1 MRWSTAVTLHL
12 FGTHVGCDRH
22 AAARRLGGQVS
33 HCPHCRART
42 LGSSRPA
49 SAAQDRRV
57 TETFPWAA
65 VQASKQSGLH
75 APFRRTDTTPPCS
88 VATGCPA
95 ESGESPSSFQPP
107 RGPQCVS
114 RGPPWTAGAGGR
126 YSLLYP
132 ALEAPRLVE
141 KEVSCRLPL
150 LWSGTGSG
158 VAPPTSS
165 GSGSGSGDARLLHRS
180 PLCVHSASQ
189 LTTEPS
195 LPVAQTCTETP
206 GCDLSQGR
214 LRREGCRGEVGRGW
228 APGGGRGCSGP
239 RDTEPAARSGAS
251 GNGPSLSS
259 RLSRLETQLSCTQGQ
274 GEGPPPRPSLEALP
288 TEPSPES
295 WLVWAASERRW
306 GGGGA
311 TLSSVRCFIL
321 TQSDSGSKLPSSG
334 KLTPGLSL

>member
-1 MRWSTAVTLHL
+1 MQSPGTAPRASAGSAPPRTPRGPALAARQGGSAFLYRNPCSSAHRELCASESSRQWHPTPVLLLGKSHGWRSLTRWSTAVTLHL

-65 VQASKQSGLH
+65 VQVSKQSGLH

-107 RGPQCVS
+107 RGPRCVS

-132 ALEAPRLVE
+132 ALEGPRLVE

-165 GSGSGSGDARLLHRS
+165 GSGSGSGDARLLHR
-180 PLCVHSASQ
+180 PALCVHSASQ

-251 GNGPSLSS
+251 GNGP
-259 RLSRLETQLSCTQGQ
+259 R
-274 GEGPPPRPSLEALP
+274 
-288 TEPSPES
+288 
-295 WLVWAASERRW
+295 
-306 GGGGA
+306 
-311 TLSSVRCFIL
+311 
-321 TQSDSGSKLPSSG
+321 
-334 KLTPGLSL
+334 